1 MKVLKVVADSGVYY
15 SNKEDQQNPKLPF
28 GQGVRSYQYIE
39 MSEEEYNAIPAT
51 EEAAKFFR
59 GEITGQRPKE

>member
-1 MKVLKVVADSGVYY
+1 MKVWQVTADSGVYY
-15 SNKEDQQNPKLPF
+15 TKEDLVPSF
-28 GQGVRSYQYIE
+28 QGNTVQGYHQVE

-59 GEITGQRPKE
+59 GEIVGQRPKET